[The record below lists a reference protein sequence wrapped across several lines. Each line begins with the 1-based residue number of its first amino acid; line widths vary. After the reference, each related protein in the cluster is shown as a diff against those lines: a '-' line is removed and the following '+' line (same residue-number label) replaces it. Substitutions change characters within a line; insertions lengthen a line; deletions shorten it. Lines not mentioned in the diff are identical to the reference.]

1 MNDLTKPKKQR
12 SLTVIEPTYSELLRV
27 VMKRNNGTQAG
38 IDALKAVL
46 ERNEQERKQASC

>member
-27 VMKRNNGTQAG
+27 VMKRNNGTQTG
-38 IDALKAVL
+38 INALKASL